1 MTCPKGAEYTRVTR
15 TVKHGFPLLNQSSE
29 RRLIGFGI
37 GPLLAVALAGL
48 VGLALAVVLAIQ
60 VLIGGG
66 GARELFREKADLM
79 VELVSRQVRE
89 HLEPA
94 SAQLDYIARV
104 MPTDGPD
111 QGSERMSDLLTGA
124 LSGVPAIQAL
134 AYIPVDGIAT
144 FVNRTE
150 AGAEVMHIDAR
161 NDPSLR
167 QGIADAQNREGGW
180 WGELFFTRRY
190 DGPVVNRRQALRRD
204 GKLVGVI
211 GAVVLLGELSRVMDE
226 STATDYGGHP
236 FVLRGRDHVLAHR
249 RLADHFPG
257 LSPAKPLPGLEE
269 IDDPVLAQIW
279 TAKRSALFLGR
290 LSATSHAASVD
301 GVPYLYLYRDMS
313 EFGDPPWY
321 VGAYFRVDDI
331 AGGLRTATLA
341 GVAGLGVLA
350 VSVIVAIVLAR
361 KLAAPTRGFARA
373 ATELANLDF
382 SKAQPLPPSR
392 IRELDEQARAF
403 NRLLGALRWFESYV
417 PKGLVRRLAR
427 EAPPES
433 SERELTIMFTDIAGF
448 TTLTQDMPPTR
459 VAEMLNAHF
468 AQVIRAVEATGGTV
482 DKFLG
487 DGAMAFWGAPDN
499 LPGHARAALDCA
511 ADIAQAMASTGLRVR
526 IGLHTGRVV
535 VGNVGASGRLNYT
548 IIGDAVN
555 ATQRIEQLGKE
566 FMKPGDACCVL
577 ASGDTFDAAGKPEG
591 WIAQG
596 EFSLRGRDSGASIY
610 RLAPDRGAGR

>member
-1 MTCPKGAEYTRVTR
+1 M
-15 TVKHGFPLLNQSSE
+15 
-29 RRLIGFGI
+29 GFGI

-104 MPTDGPD
+104 LPVDGPPD

-124 LSGVPAIQAL
+124 LAGVPAIQAL
-134 AYIPVDGIAT
+134 AYVPVGGVAT
-144 FVNRTE
+144 IVNRTE
-150 AGAEVMHIDAR
+150 AGAEVLHIDLK
-161 NDPSLR
+161 NDPGLQ
-167 QGIADAQNREGGW
+167 QGVADAQNREGGW
-180 WGELFFTRRY
+180 WGELFFARRY
-190 DGPVVNRRQALRRD
+190 DGPVVNRRHAVRRD

-211 GAVVLLGELSRVMDE
+211 GAVVLLGELSRVIDE

-257 LSPAKPLPGLEE
+257 LSPAKPLPGLTE

-279 TAKRSALFLGR
+279 TAKRSAPFLGR
-290 LSATSHAASVD
+290 LSATSHAADVN
-301 GVPYLYLYRDMS
+301 GVPYLYLYRTMP

-331 AGGLRTATLA
+331 AGGLRTAVMA
-341 GVAGLGVLA
+341 GVAGLGVLVA
-350 VSVIVAIVLAR
+350 SIIVAILLAR
-361 KLAAPTRGFARA
+361 KLAAPTRSFARA
-373 ATELANLDF
+373 AAQLAELDF
-382 SKAQPLPPSR
+382 AKTQPLPPSR

-417 PKGLVRRLAR
+417 PRGLVRRLAR

-459 VAEMLNAHF
+459 VADMLNAHF

-499 LPGHARAALDCA
+499 LPGHARAALECA
-511 ADIAQAMASTGLRVR
+511 ADIAASMANTGLRVR
-526 IGLHTGRVV
+526 IGVHTGRVV
-535 VGNVGASGRLNYT
+535 VGNVGTTGRLNYT

-566 FMKPGDACCVL
+566 FMKPGESCCVL
-577 ASGDTFDAAGKPEG
+577 ASGDTFDAAGNPEG

-596 EFSLRGRDSGASIY
+596 EFSLRGRDSGVSIY

>member
-1 MTCPKGAEYTRVTR
+1 M
-15 TVKHGFPLLNQSSE
+15 
-29 RRLIGFGI
+29 GFGI
-37 GPLLAVALAGL
+37 GPLLAAALAGL

-104 MPTDGPD
+104 LPTDGPD
-111 QGSERMSDLLTGA
+111 QGTERVSDLLTGA
-124 LSGVPAIQAL
+124 LAGVPAIQAL
-134 AYIPVDGIAT
+134 AYIPVGGIAT
-144 FVNRTE
+144 IVNRTE
-150 AGAEVMHIDAR
+150 AGVDILHIDAR
-161 NDPSLR
+161 ADAAMLA
-167 QGIADAQNREGGW
+167 GIADAQSREGGW
-180 WGELFFTRRY
+180 WGELIFARRY
-190 DGPVVNRRQALRRD
+190 DGPVVNRRQVVRRD
-204 GKLVGVI
+204 GKLIGVV
-211 GAVVLLGELSRVMDE
+211 GAVVLLGELSRVIDA
-226 STATDYGGHP
+226 STAIEYGGHP

-249 RLADHFPG
+249 RLVDHFPG
-257 LSPAKPLPGLEE
+257 LSPAKPLPDLTE

-279 TAKRSALFLGR
+279 TAKRSAPFLGR
-290 LSATSHAASVD
+290 LSATSHAADVD
-301 GVPYLYLYRDMS
+301 GVPYLYLYRAMP

-331 AGGLRTATLA
+331 AGGLRTAVMA

-350 VSVIVAIVLAR
+350 VSVIVAILLAR
-361 KLAAPTRGFARA
+361 KLAAPTRTFARA
-373 ATELANLDF
+373 ATELSELDF
-382 SKAQPLPPSR
+382 SKAQPLPRSR
-392 IRELDEQARAF
+392 IRELDEQAHAF

-459 VAEMLNAHF
+459 VADMLNAHF

-499 LPGHARAALDCA
+499 LPGHARAALECA
-511 ADIAQAMASTGLRVR
+511 ADIAGAMAGTGLRVR
-526 IGLHTGRVV
+526 IGVHTGRVV

-566 FMKPGDACCVL
+566 IMQAGDTCCVL
-577 ASGDTFDAAGKPEG
+577 ASADTFDAAGKPEG

-610 RLAPDRGAGR
+610 RLAPDHGADR